1 MSFLVCAPFAAHV
14 LPLSEVPDPV
24 FASGVVGDGR
34 ALLPETNCTCVTVHS
49 PINGVVTKLKSHAA
63 IITSTRG
70 PSILIH
76 LGIDTVSLRGRGFA
90 PLVEEGDIVDA
101 GTPLIHWDL
110 GPIRAQVC
118 PPAYRSSSSALPES
132 RFLPSSMKHCPRRGF
147 SIRCFLFPM
156 VTELRPY
163 A

>member
-1 MSFLVCAPFAAHV
+1 MSFLVRAPFAAHV

-34 ALLPETNCTCVTVHS
+34 ALLPEADVTCVTVHS

-76 LGIDTVSLRGRGFA
+76 LGIDTVGLRGRGFA

-110 GPIRAQVC
+110 GPVRAAGLSPFVPVIVVN
-118 PPAYRSSSSALPES
+118 PPGTPVSSALDQTATEVAVLEP
-132 RFLPSSMKHCPRRGF
+132 LF
-147 SIRCFLFPM
+147 S
-156 VTELRPY
+156 VDDN
-163 A
+163 

>member
-34 ALLPETNCTCVTVHS
+34 ALLPEAEVTCVTVHS

-63 IITSTRG
+63 IVTSTRG
-70 PSILIH
+70 LSILIH
-76 LGIDTVSLRGRGFA
+76 LGIDTVGLRGRGFA

-110 GPIRAQVC
+110 GPVRGAGLSPCVPVIVVN
-118 PPAYRSSSSALPES
+118 PPGTPVSSALDQTATEVAVLEP
-132 RFLPSSMKHCPRRGF
+132 LF
-147 SIRCFLFPM
+147 S
-156 VTELRPY
+156 VDDN
-163 A
+163 

>member
-1 MSFLVCAPFAAHV
+1 MSFLVRAPFAAHV

-34 ALLPETNCTCVTVHS
+34 ALLPEADVTCVTVHS

-76 LGIDTVSLRGRGFA
+76 LGIDTVGLRGRGFA

-110 GPIRAQVC
+110 GPVRGAGLSPCVPVIVVN
-118 PPAYRSSSSALPES
+118 PPGTPVSSALDQTATEVAVLEP
-132 RFLPSSMKHCPRRGF
+132 LF
-147 SIRCFLFPM
+147 S
-156 VTELRPY
+156 VDDN
-163 A
+163 

>member
-1 MSFLVCAPFAAHV
+1 MSFLVRAPFSAHV

-34 ALLPETNCTCVTVHS
+34 ALLPDDDVTCVTVHS
-49 PINGVVTKLKSHAA
+49 PINGVITKLKSHAA

-76 LGIDTVSLRGRGFA
+76 LGIDTVGLRGRGFA
-90 PLVEEGDIVDA
+90 PLVEEGDIVDE

-110 GPIRAQVC
+110 GPVHGAGLSPCVPVIVVS
-118 PPAYRSSSSALPES
+118 PPGEPVSPE
-132 RFLPSSMKHCPRRGF
+132 FDQTLLTVGVLDPLF
-147 SIRCFLFPM
+147 S
-156 VTELRPY
+156 VSDGD
-163 A
+163 

>member
-1 MSFLVCAPFAAHV
+1 MSFLVRAPFSAHV
-14 LPLSEVPDPV
+14 LPLSEIPDPV

-34 ALLPETNCTCVTVHS
+34 ALLPDDDVTCVTVHS

-70 PSILIH
+70 LSILIH
-76 LGIDTVSLRGRGFA
+76 LGIDTVGLRGRGFA

-110 GPIRAQVC
+110 APVQEAHLSPCVPVIVVNPSGVHVRPEYNAESCAVG
-118 PPAYRSSSSALPES
+118 ALVP
-132 RFLPSSMKHCPRRGF
+132 LF
-147 SIRCFLFPM
+147 STPDG
-156 VTELRPY
+156 E
-163 A
+163 

>member
-1 MSFLVCAPFAAHV
+1 MSFLVRAPFAAHV

-34 ALLPETNCTCVTVHS
+34 ALLPEADVTCVTLHS

-76 LGIDTVSLRGRGFA
+76 LGIDTVGLRGRGFA

-110 GPIRAQVC
+110 GPVRGAGLSPSVPVIVVN
-118 PPAYRSSSSALPES
+118 PPGTPVSSALDQTATEVAVLEP
-132 RFLPSSMKHCPRRGF
+132 LF
-147 SIRCFLFPM
+147 S
-156 VTELRPY
+156 VDDN
-163 A
+163 

>member
-1 MSFLVCAPFAAHV
+1 MSFLVRAPFNAHV

-34 ALLPETNCTCVTVHS
+34 ALLPDNDVTCVTVHS

-76 LGIDTVSLRGRGFA
+76 LGIDTVGLRGRGFA

-110 GPIRAQVC
+110 GPVRGAGLSPCVPIIVVSPSGEAVSPEFNQ
-118 PPAYRSSSSALPES
+118 ALLTVGVLDPLLS
-132 RFLPSSMKHCPRRGF
+132 LSDGD
-147 SIRCFLFPM
+147 
-156 VTELRPY
+156 
-163 A
+163 

>member
-1 MSFLVCAPFAAHV
+1 MSFLVRAPFSAHV
-14 LPLSEVPDPV
+14 LPLAEVPDPV

-34 ALLPETNCTCVTVHS
+34 ALLPEADVTCVTVHS

-63 IITSTRG
+63 IVTSTRG

-76 LGIDTVSLRGRGFA
+76 LGIDTVGLRGRGFA

-110 GPIRAQVC
+110 GPVRGAGLSPCVPVIVVN
-118 PPAYRSSSSALPES
+118 PPGTPVSSALDQTATEVAVLEP
-132 RFLPSSMKHCPRRGF
+132 LF
-147 SIRCFLFPM
+147 S
-156 VTELRPY
+156 VDDN
-163 A
+163 

>member
-1 MSFLVCAPFAAHV
+1 MSFLVRAPFIARV

-34 ALLPETNCTCVTVHS
+34 ALLPDDDVTCVTVHS

-63 IITSTRG
+63 IVTSTRG
-70 PSILIH
+70 RSILIH
-76 LGIDTVSLRGRGFA
+76 LGIDTVGLRGRGFA

-110 GPIRAQVC
+110 GPVRGAGLSPCVPVIVVN
-118 PPAYRSSSSALPES
+118 PPGESVSPEFDEAMPTVGILDP
-132 RFLPSSMKHCPRRGF
+132 FL
-147 SIRCFLFPM
+147 SIPDG
-156 VTELRPY
+156 E
-163 A
+163 

>member
-63 IITSTRG
+63 IVTSTRG
-70 PSILIH
+70 LSILIH
-76 LGIDTVSLRGRGFA
+76 LGIDTVGLRGRGFA

-110 GPIRAQVC
+110 GPVRGAGLSPCVPVIVVN
-118 PPAYRSSSSALPES
+118 PPGTPVSSALDQTATEVAVLEP
-132 RFLPSSMKHCPRRGF
+132 LF
-147 SIRCFLFPM
+147 S
-156 VTELRPY
+156 VDDN
-163 A
+163 

>member
-1 MSFLVCAPFAAHV
+1 MSFLVRAPFAAHV

-34 ALLPETNCTCVTVHS
+34 APLPEAEVTCVTVHS

-63 IITSTRG
+63 IVTSTRG
-70 PSILIH
+70 LSILIH
-76 LGIDTVSLRGRGFA
+76 LGIDTVGLRGRGFA

-110 GPIRAQVC
+110 GPVRGAGLSPCVPVIVVN
-118 PPAYRSSSSALPES
+118 PPGTPVSSALDQTATEVAVLEP
-132 RFLPSSMKHCPRRGF
+132 LF
-147 SIRCFLFPM
+147 S
-156 VTELRPY
+156 VDDN
-163 A
+163 

>member
-1 MSFLVCAPFAAHV
+1 MSFLVRAPFGAHV

-34 ALLPETNCTCVTVHS
+34 ALLPEADVTCVTVHS

-63 IITSTRG
+63 IVTSTRG
-70 PSILIH
+70 LSILIH
-76 LGIDTVSLRGRGFA
+76 LGIDTVGLRGRGFA

-110 GPIRAQVC
+110 GPVRGAGLSPCVPVIVVN
-118 PPAYRSSSSALPES
+118 PPGTPVSSALDQTATEVAVLEP
-132 RFLPSSMKHCPRRGF
+132 LF
-147 SIRCFLFPM
+147 S
-156 VTELRPY
+156 VDDN
-163 A
+163 

>member
-1 MSFLVCAPFAAHV
+1 MSFLVRAPFVGHV

-34 ALLPETNCTCVTVHS
+34 ALLPGDDATCVTVHS

-76 LGIDTVSLRGRGFA
+76 LGIDTVGLRGKGFA
-90 PLVEEGDIVDA
+90 PLVEEGDIVDEGA
-101 GTPLIHWDL
+101 PLIHWDL
-110 GPIRAQVC
+110 GPVRAARLSPCVPIIVVS
-118 PPAYRSSSSALPES
+118 PPGAPVSPEFDEALPTVGILDPLFS
-132 RFLPSSMKHCPRRGF
+132 LPDGD
-147 SIRCFLFPM
+147 
-156 VTELRPY
+156 
-163 A
+163 

>member
-1 MSFLVCAPFAAHV
+1 MSFLVRAPFAAHV

-34 ALLPETNCTCVTVHS
+34 ALLPDNDVTCVTVHS

-76 LGIDTVSLRGRGFA
+76 LGIDTVGLRGRGFA

-110 GPIRAQVC
+110 GPVRGAGLSPCVPVIVVN
-118 PPAYRSSSSALPES
+118 PPGTPVSSALDQTATEVAVLEP
-132 RFLPSSMKHCPRRGF
+132 LF
-147 SIRCFLFPM
+147 S
-156 VTELRPY
+156 VDDN
-163 A
+163 

>member
-1 MSFLVCAPFAAHV
+1 MSFLVRAPFGAHV
-14 LPLSEVPDPV
+14 LPLAEVPDPV

-34 ALLPETNCTCVTVHS
+34 ALLPEAEVTCVTVHS

-70 PSILIH
+70 LSILIH
-76 LGIDTVSLRGRGFA
+76 LGIDTVGLRGRGFA

-110 GPIRAQVC
+110 GPVRGAGL
-118 PPAYRSSSSALPES
+118 PPCVPVIVVNPPGTPVSSALDQTATEVAVLEP
-132 RFLPSSMKHCPRRGF
+132 LF
-147 SIRCFLFPM
+147 S
-156 VTELRPY
+156 VDDN
-163 A
+163 

>member
-1 MSFLVCAPFAAHV
+1 MSFLVRAPFAAHV

-49 PINGVVTKLKSHAA
+49 PINGVVTKLKSPAA
-63 IITSTRG
+63 IVTSTRG
-70 PSILIH
+70 LSILIH
-76 LGIDTVSLRGRGFA
+76 LGIDTVGLRGRGFA

-110 GPIRAQVC
+110 GPVRGAGLSPCVPVIVVN
-118 PPAYRSSSSALPES
+118 PPGTPVSSALDQTATEVAVLEP
-132 RFLPSSMKHCPRRGF
+132 LF
-147 SIRCFLFPM
+147 S
-156 VTELRPY
+156 VDDN
-163 A
+163 